1 MTEGRF
7 AFCQIAL
14 VISAAALL
22 IKTPSL
28 TADQG
33 LFMLGLAT
41 CIVWFFFETN
51 RTRDGRPTLNL
62 SQVRRDVVRIDLS
75 IVGGWFVLY
84 FFFKYQNA
92 ITPILRN
99 LDQDIGLEKAF
110 KTIRDIVG

>member
-1 MTEGRF
+1 MSNCFSYIGGGFTNKNAFNNGRSRSF
-7 AFCQIAL
+7 HGWSCYLHCL
-14 VISAAALL
+14 V
-22 IKTPSL
+22 
-28 TADQG
+28 
-33 LFMLGLAT
+33 
-41 CIVWFFFETN
+41 FFQLN

>member
-22 IKTPSL
+22 LNTPSI
-28 TADQG
+28 TGDQG
-33 LFMLGLAT
+33 IFMLALAT
-41 CIVWFFFETN
+41 YIVYFFYFT
-51 RTRDGRPTLNL
+51 RTRYGRLTLNL
-62 SQVRRDVVRIDLS
+62 SWVRRDVVRRELS

-92 ITPILRN
+92 ITPILKN